1 MGSLPMKKIFDKSQV
16 ITDNIKSKVSNFSP
30 LVAITV
36 AQIIVELVKIYKE
49 CNNDDSF
56 ETRLVNGQRLIKLR
70 LRMHINREIKRHNLS
85 PEYKQII
92 FDEFLT
98 QSQTITESELK
109 ELLNEVE

>member
-49 CNNDDSF
+49 CNNSDSF
-56 ETRLVNGQRLIKLR
+56 ETRLVNGQRLLKLR